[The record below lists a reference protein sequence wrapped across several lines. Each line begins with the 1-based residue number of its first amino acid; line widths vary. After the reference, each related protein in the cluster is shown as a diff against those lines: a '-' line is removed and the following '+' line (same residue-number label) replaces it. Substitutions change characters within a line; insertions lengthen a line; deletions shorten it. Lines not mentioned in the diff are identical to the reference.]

1 MIMRVY
7 PLFLVLV
14 IIYSCKST
22 SYFVVR
28 HAEKEATT
36 TMVSDVP
43 LSVQGKERAEVLKD
57 LLISEHIRSIYST
70 DFLRTR
76 STAQPLAQALKLRIQ
91 SYAPGDTGFIKALR
105 SKKENV
111 LIVGHSNTV
120 DNIVNNLMGSV
131 VIPGDLADTQ
141 YGDLFLVKR
150 KGKHYSL
157 DKRHFGK

>member
-1 MIMRVY
+1 MIMRVC
-7 PLFLVLV
+7 PLLLLLV

-28 HAEKEATT
+28 HAEKEATA

-43 LSVQGKERAEVLKD
+43 LSAQGKERAEALKD

-76 STAQPLAQALKLRIQ
+76 STAQPLAQTLKLGIQ
-91 SYAPGDTGFIKALR
+91 SYEPGDSGFIKALR

-120 DNIVNNLMGSV
+120 DNIVNNLMGAI
-131 VIPGDLADTQ
+131 VIPGDLADSQ
-141 YGDLFLVKR
+141 YGDLFVIKR

-157 DKRHFGK
+157 DRRHFGK

>member
-1 MIMRVY
+1 MRVC
-7 PLFLVLV
+7 PLLLLLV

-28 HAEKEATT
+28 HAEKEATA

-43 LSVQGKERAEVLKD
+43 LSAQGKERAEALKD

-76 STAQPLAQALKLRIQ
+76 STAQPLAQTLKLGIQ
-91 SYAPGDTGFIKALR
+91 SYEPGDSGFIKALR

-120 DNIVNNLMGSV
+120 DNIVNNLMGAI
-131 VIPGDLADTQ
+131 VIPGDLADSQ
-141 YGDLFLVKR
+141 YGDLFVIKR

-157 DKRHFGK
+157 DRRHFGK

>member
-1 MIMRVY
+1 MIMRVCS
-7 PLFLVLV
+7 LLLLLV

-28 HAEKEATT
+28 HAEKEATA

-43 LSVQGKERAEVLKD
+43 LSAKGKERAEALKD

-76 STAQPLAQALKLRIQ
+76 STAQPLAQALKIGIQ
-91 SYAPGDTGFIKALR
+91 LYEPGDSGFIKALR
-105 SKKENV
+105 SKKENI

-120 DNIVNNLMGSV
+120 DNIVNNLMGAI

-141 YGDLFLVKR
+141 YGDLFVIKR

-157 DKRHFGK
+157 DRRHFGK